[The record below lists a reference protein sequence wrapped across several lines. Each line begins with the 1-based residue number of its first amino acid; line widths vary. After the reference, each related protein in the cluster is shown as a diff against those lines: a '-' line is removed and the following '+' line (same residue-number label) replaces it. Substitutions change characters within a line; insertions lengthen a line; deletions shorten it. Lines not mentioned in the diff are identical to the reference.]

1 MIKALKRRRVP
12 YSQEICAGGG
22 TRVRGRSERPVAK
35 RDAGHARGEGLTC
48 DRGGTRVR
56 GRSERPVVKRD
67 AGPQGVDT
75 VKG

>member
-1 MIKALKRRRVP
+1 M
-12 YSQEICAGGG
+12 
-22 TRVRGRSERPVAK
+22 RGRSERPVVK